1 MDALFEA
8 SFSPLASSG
17 KVLSKCGR
25 CGRFMRL
32 IASRP
37 SRLYCNTCEE
47 VFAMPQGGSIKLYK
61 VGGVRARVCTMN
73 VL

>member
-17 KVLSKCGR
+17 KVLSKCGKCAR
-25 CGRFMRL
+25 YMRL

-37 SRLYCNTCEE
+37 SRLYCAACED
-47 VFAMPQGGSIKLYK
+47 VW
-61 VGGVRARVCTMN
+61 
-73 VL
+73 

>member
-17 KVLSKCGR
+17 KVLSKCGK
-25 CGRFMRL
+25 CNRFMRL

-37 SRLYCNTCEE
+37 SRLYCGTCEQ
-47 VFAMPQGGSIKLYK
+47 VYAMPQGGAIKVSEPL
-61 VGGVRARVCTMN
+61 
-73 VL
+73 